1 MATLKK
7 KVAADVADTNEEQS
21 PYMNEDEKE
30 VLDADG
36 EQYIEDATKV
46 SSKKM
51 DSVLELLQDK
61 FNLKGKDFELIGY
74 SDKGNKVVATL
85 ANSEYEAQFVI
96 KSSDILMHLELNK

>member
-51 DSVLELLQDK
+51 DSVLELLQD
-61 FNLKGKDFELIGY
+61 NLILRVKISSL
-74 SDKGNKVVATL
+74 SDIATR
-85 ANSEYEAQFVI
+85 EI
-96 KSSDILMHLELNK
+96 KSLLLLLTASMRHSLLLSLPIFSRTLN

>member
-1 MATLKK
+1 MTTLKK
-7 KVAADVADTNEEQS
+7 ISADATDTNKEQS

-36 EQYIEDATKV
+36 EQYIEDVTKV

-51 DSVLELLQDK
+51 NSVIELLQDE
-61 FNLKGKDFELIGY
+61 FNLKGKHFELIGY

-96 KSSDILMHLELNK
+96 KSSDILMHLELKK